1 MICLPFWSDQFHVTL
16 YWLATQT
23 LLFVMSSSI
32 WSFCNINEVVF
43 IRCCIS
49 VVGTSMILNISDS
62 VQQIMKVLTIPTI
75 LSFLGAETLIP
86 LWWHSLITSFL
97 EFLPGNDGLQHA
109 NIAVPHQC
117 ALSASSFPQILPAP
131 IPSYIWP
138 KRPLWPVNISAVRV
152 CEIWN
157 SYLESKFKTPVHQ
170 PLGSNSAI
178 TSSMEAS
185 GLTSKQIWLI

>member
-1 MICLPFWSDQFHVTL
+1 MRLFSLGAASVLLGLPWFSISLTVCNRSWKFWQYQPF
-16 YWLATQT
+16 
-23 LLFVMSSSI
+23 
-32 WSFCNINEVVF
+32 
-43 IRCCIS
+43 
-49 VVGTSMILNISDS
+49 
-62 VQQIMKVLTIPTI
+62 